1 MVTTTNVD
9 DLGLTPRQSY
19 CVSMI
24 YSDGHTVETVAGW
37 LGVTPRAVKAM
48 IRRAKATL
56 KERGYPQPRPYGRGN
71 RAELRCVLPGVCG
84 DA

>member
-1 MVTTTNVD
+1 MRATTNVD

-19 CVSMI
+19 CIGMI
-24 YSDGHTVETVAGW
+24 YSDGHTIEAVAGW
-37 LGVTPRAVKAM
+37 LGVTPLAVKAM

-71 RAELRCVLPGVCG
+71 RAEIRQALPGI
-84 DA
+84 A